1 MQRLTALL
9 FLVTAIF
16 GATAQD
22 YAREGRWQ
30 SEVLGN
36 LVVGDAVHIALPGGR
51 TFLGLHTPGKKAAVL
66 LVHGLGVHPDHGVIG
81 ILRVALADM
90 GFTTLSIQMPVL
102 AADAQGQDYY
112 PALFPE
118 AAQRIAAAAQW
129 LAGKGERKIVLAS
142 HSLGSWMSQ
151 YYLEQAKDAPFG
163 AWICMGRGGALAP
176 MPLPVLDVYG
186 EKDNPAVLQSVGSR
200 HASRQVRIAGADHF
214 YTGKEEDLARVLG
227 EFLSGLSR

>member
-1 MQRLTALL
+1 MARPLLLVLLCFGTA
-9 FLVTAIF
+9 VI
-16 GATAQD
+16 AQD
-22 YAREGRWQ
+22 YEREARWR

-36 LVVGDAVHIALPGGR
+36 LVVGDAVQIALPGGR
-51 TFLGLHTPGKKAAVL
+51 SFLGLHTPGKRAAVL
-66 LVHGLGVHPDHGVIG
+66 LDHGLGVHPDHGVIG

-90 GFTTLSIQMPVL
+90 GYTTLSIQMPVL
-102 AADAQGQDYY
+102 APDAQGEDYY

-129 LAGKGERKIVLAS
+129 LAGKGVRMVVLAS

-151 YYLEQAKDAPFG
+151 YYLEQAKDAPFA
-163 AWICMGRGGALAP
+163 AWICMGRGGARRP

-186 EKDNPAVLQSVGSR
+186 EKDTPAVLQSAGSR

-214 YTGKEEDLARVLG
+214 YTGREQELARVLG
-227 EFLSGLSR
+227 EFISGLR